1 MCGSA
6 IAAGDG
12 LAALLPQ
19 AGEKRANALLRA
31 LDEAPGTVV
40 VAHGALIRS
49 GLSLISGE
57 PLPRIMNCE
66 VWILSMETNDAPRLS
81 RLDPAIA

>member
-1 MCGSA
+1 MFT
-6 IAAGDG
+6 AGHLG
-12 LAALLPQ
+12 GPRRCAL
-19 AGEKRANALLRA
+19 GKANALLRA